1 MAREQQLD
9 ADGKRTEELQPR
21 LKSFSLLLVT
31 CKWPKG
37 QRSKGLGCCMRK
49 KRGQRSEHKSVK
61 VIHQVKY
68 RSHLSVVSD

>member
-49 KRGQRSEHKSVK
+49 KEVKGQSTSQLKLYIKLNTARTS
-61 VIHQVKY
+61 
-68 RSHLSVVSD
+68 L